1 MINNI
6 IDLLYLIIL
15 ILIIVKLILYNNNNN
30 FKNIKYDY
38 FRNINTNEPNT
49 NKHNTMKK
57 IRKNVTFN
65 EQSNEYY
72 DNPYYKNTNTNKNI
86 YNFDY
91 NILNNEIPFMNNLS
105 SWYNNTW
112 IDHFDSNNK
121 PVYKSSNTDIN
132 NNIVPKQFLP
142 VKYDGE
148 KFIIYG
154 DFSNYIWDLY
164 EINAIY

>member
-132 NNIVPKQFLP
+132 NSKILIDKDIDYTKEFIASKRCNNKL
-142 VKYDGE
+142 VKE
-148 KFIIYG
+148 IYNSLT
-154 DFSNYIWDLY
+154 FNY
-164 EINAIY
+164 